1 MKTSPGRDGRG
12 DHTEPGHGMRSSR
25 VGNHSVDKPAN
36 QNADRVPTR
45 HEHHS
50 SVSHRGVL
58 PP

>member
-1 MKTSPGRDGRG
+1 MTNSCGCVRRG
-12 DHTEPGHGMRSSR
+12 DRAEPGHGMRSPR

-50 SVSHRGVL
+50 SVTHRGVL